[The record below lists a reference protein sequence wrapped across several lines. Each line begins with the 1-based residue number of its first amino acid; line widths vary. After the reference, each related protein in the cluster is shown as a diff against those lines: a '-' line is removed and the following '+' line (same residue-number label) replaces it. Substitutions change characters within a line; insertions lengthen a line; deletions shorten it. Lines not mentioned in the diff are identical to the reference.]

1 MYDEFKKALD
11 SAGSI
16 LIIQAEN
23 PDGDSLGSALA
34 LEEILGDAGKKTHLF
49 CAIDIPKYLRYLE
62 GWSRVTNEWPR
73 SFDLAIIVDTASAA
87 LLEKT
92 FVPEQLASLEKNPV
106 AVLDHHATTGT
117 LPFDSINILDEKAV
131 ATCELV
137 YEIAKSLKYK
147 INTNAA
153 EYLCA
158 GILSDSLG
166 LTTANTTASSIR
178 VLSELVEIGV
188 SLSEL
193 ELRRRELMKKS
204 AEILAYKG
212 ELLQRVDY
220 HLDGQ
225 LATVH
230 IPWEEIEQYSDQY
243 NPSVLVLDEMRLVE
257 GVKLAVAF
265 KTYPD
270 GKITGKLRANP
281 EAPIAEKVAGFFGGG
296 GHLYSAGFKIYED
309 NFDAVKNEFIGAAD
323 KTLKEIEHDK
333 TV

>member
-1 MYDEFKKALD
+1 
-11 SAGSI
+11 
-16 LIIQAEN
+16 
-23 PDGDSLGSALA
+23 
-34 LEEILGDAGKKTHLF
+34 
-49 CAIDIPKYLRYLE
+49 
-62 GWSRVTNEWPR
+62 
-73 SFDLAIIVDTASAA
+73 
-87 LLEKT
+87 
-92 FVPEQLASLEKNPV
+92 
-106 AVLDHHATTGT
+106 
-117 LPFDSINILDEKAV
+117 
-131 ATCELV
+131 
-137 YEIAKSLKYK
+137 
-147 INTNAA
+147 
-153 EYLCA
+153 
-158 GILSDSLG
+158 
-166 LTTANTTASSIR
+166 
-178 VLSELVEIGV
+178 
-188 SLSEL
+188 
-193 ELRRRELMKKS
+193 MKKS

-309 NFDAVKNEFIGAAD
+309 NFDAVKNEFIGVAD